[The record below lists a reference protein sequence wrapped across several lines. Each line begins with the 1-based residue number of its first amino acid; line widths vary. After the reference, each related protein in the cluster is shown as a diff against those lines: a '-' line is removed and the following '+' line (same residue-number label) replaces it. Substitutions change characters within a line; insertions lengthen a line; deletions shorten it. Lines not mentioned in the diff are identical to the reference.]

1 MMGMER
7 TVPVLGTT
15 GRMIDCGRRLHRVDD
30 GLVIL
35 NLATQIE
42 FAGEGAEWYAVVL
55 RSDGRG
61 VLRGR
66 TEQTPAPPQ
75 DVLDRM
81 VELAVLLN
89 RELHYGG
96 HWIVFWADDRMQALY
111 RDGNGHGLA
120 VVNYD
125 DPWPR
130 IAPIPVNDL
139 AERCEK
145 ALATALPMM
154 RDHGFR
160 PGEAT
165 RPGIRRLH

>member
-1 MMGMER
+1 MGMER

-30 GLVIL
+30 GFVTR
-35 NLATQIE
+35 NLIAAIE

-61 VLRGR
+61 TMRGR
-66 TEQTPAPPQ
+66 TEKTPQPPQ

-89 RELHYGG
+89 ADMHRGG
-96 HWIVFWADDRMQALY
+96 HWVVFWADDRMHALY
-111 RDGNGHGLA
+111 RDAAGHGLA
-120 VVNYD
+120 AVNFD
-125 DPWPR
+125 DPWARVCQWPLT
-130 IAPIPVNDL
+130 DL
-139 AERCEK
+139 AEKCEK
-145 ALATALPMM
+145 AIVTALPMM
-154 RDHGFR
+154 GDHGFR

-165 RPGIRRLH
+165 RPGMRRLH

>member
-1 MMGMER
+1 MSMAQ

-15 GRMIDCGRRLHRVDD
+15 GRMIDCGRRLHWVDD

-61 VLRGR
+61 MMRGR
-66 TEQTPAPPQ
+66 TEQTPPPPQ

-81 VELAVLLN
+81 VELAVLVN

-154 RDHGFR
+154 GDHGFR

>member
-1 MMGMER
+1 MSVEM

-15 GRMIDCGRRLHRVDD
+15 GRMIDCGRRLHRVEDRM
-30 GLVIL
+30 VIE
-35 NLATQIE
+35 NLAPQIE

-66 TEQTPAPPQ
+66 TEQTPVPPQ

-89 RELHYGG
+89 RDLHYGG
-96 HWIVFWADDRMQALY
+96 HWVVFWADDRLQALY
-111 RDGNGHGLA
+111 RDCNGHGLA
-120 VVNYD
+120 AVNYD
-125 DPWPR
+125 DPWARVSQWP
-130 IAPIPVNDL
+130 ASDM

-145 ALATALPMM
+145 AIAAALPMM
-154 RDHGFR
+154 GDHGFR

-165 RPGIRRLH
+165 RPGVRRLH